1 MRRIA
6 PNRTAKTGNP
16 GRAKRPGL
24 VELIEGKVRS
34 IFADVDGAQA
44 IAERGHYAARHVASV
59 VAVAATDE
67 AEAAAAEVMPAATP
81 STAPRTGGSGGG
93 SQRHGAERSCGNKSK
108 SEFT

>member
-67 AEAAAAEVMPAATP
+67 ADAEAAAEVVMPAATP

-108 SEFT
+108 SE